1 MCTLSCLARS
11 SSLWPHGLQ
20 PARLLGPRDSPG
32 KTTGVGCHFLL
43 QGILPTQGSNPR
55 LLRLLPWHVDSLLL
69 CHLRTLYCT
78 LIRLQQ
84 SVNRAFTCAGKP
96 ELSQSLPYCNI
107 PITVAVWY
115 HTHSISKVCPCI
127 YVSVCLS
134 NSSWGSVFK
143 KWRDGSTVN
152 IIIFET
158 PRRFCYFSWEK
169 ALVSQCRGALC
180 FLLSLI
186 IPAVCVWNIHRALV
200 CLEYRKGK
208 VCKEITI

>member
-1 MCTLSCLARS
+1 MHAQSLSHVQLFVTPWSAACQAPRS
-11 SSLWPHGLQ
+11 TGFSRQDYWRGL
-20 PARLLGPRDSPG
+20 PFPPP
-32 KTTGVGCHFLL
+32 
-43 QGILPTQGSNPR
+43 GILPTQGSNPR

-96 ELSQSLPYCNI
+96 ELSQSLLYCNI

-134 NSSWGSVFK
+134 NSS
-143 KWRDGSTVN
+143 
-152 IIIFET
+152 
-158 PRRFCYFSWEK
+158 
-169 ALVSQCRGALC
+169 
-180 FLLSLI
+180 
-186 IPAVCVWNIHRALV
+186 
-200 CLEYRKGK
+200 
-208 VCKEITI
+208 